1 MVEIGGTLFT
11 ILIIIIAVWL
21 VIEVVKMRHKVIAV
35 LLIGLVLFTYF
46 SFTGVI
52 DNNDI
57 ELDSISD
64 FIKAGKLYFN
74 WLGTIFH
81 NVKTVTSYA
90 IGLDWL
96 GNNSIDKEELN
107 STINDTINSIKKD

>member
-11 ILIIIIAVWL
+11 ILVIIIAVWL
-21 VIEVVKMRHKVIAV
+21 VIEVVKLRHKIIAV

-57 ELDSISD
+57 ELRSISD
-64 FIKAGKLYFN
+64 FVEAGKLYVN
-74 WLGTIFH
+74 WLGTLLN

-90 IGLDWL
+90 ISLDWM
-96 GNNSIDKEELN
+96 GNNSLNKTRLN
-107 STINDTINSIKKD
+107 STIDSLQPEE

>member
-1 MVEIGGTLFT
+1 MVEIGATLFT

-21 VIEVVKMRHKVIAV
+21 VIEIVKLRHKIIAI

-57 ELDSISD
+57 ELRSVSD
-64 FIKAGKLYFN
+64 FIEAGKIYVS
-74 WLGTIFH
+74 WLGTLFNNI
-81 NVKTVTSYA
+81 KTITSYA
-90 IGLDWL
+90 ISLDWIK
-96 GNNSIDKEELN
+96 GSSINK
-107 STINDTINSIKKD
+107 TK